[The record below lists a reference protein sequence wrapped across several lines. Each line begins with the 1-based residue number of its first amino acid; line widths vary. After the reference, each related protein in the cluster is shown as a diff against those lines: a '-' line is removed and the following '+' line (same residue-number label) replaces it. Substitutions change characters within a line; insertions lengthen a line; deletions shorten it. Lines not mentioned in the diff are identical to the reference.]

1 MNFTIPEKQK
11 VGHHVVSS
19 GVNSGTAGGKA
30 VYLSRLVFHHKDLLF
45 PANFKELLNILQHG
59 VQHTPKDGRD
69 LKT

>member
-11 VGHHVVSS
+11 VGHHVVIRS
-19 GVNSGTAGGKA
+19 KFRH
-30 VYLSRLVFHHKDLLF
+30 SRRESCIPVTHKDLLF
-45 PANFKELLNILQHG
+45 PTNFKELFNILQHG